1 MKKVF
6 DVNIFGL
13 KVPVYVKK
21 NLLNSQ
27 DTYGLSDFTKMII
40 VIDSSLNQKMFT
52 HTLAHEMIH
61 FMFHRLNIEI
71 NPELEEQL
79 CETAIIPLFEN
90 LQITLPTRLLSK
102 VRDLFPAQA

>member
-6 DVNIFGL
+6 DVNVFGL
-13 KVPVYVKK
+13 KVPVYITAG
-21 NLLNSQ
+21 LLKAE
-27 DTYGLSDFTKMII
+27 DTYGLSDFTKMHI

-61 FMFHRLNIEI
+61 FMFHRLNIEM

-90 LQITLPTRLLSK
+90 LQITLPPRLLSK
-102 VRDLFPAQA
+102 LQDLSLIHI